1 VKSISVECLPGISK
15 ARSKM
20 LSKLGISTTEDII
33 KHYPRGYE
41 NRGNL
46 KYISQLTD
54 GEKVLIKAT
63 VSDDCQVRKIRK
75 NLTVTKVHAF
85 DETGRIE
92 ITYFN
97 QAYMADLL
105 RAGAELRFFGKVTV
119 NGRKAEMV
127 NPLTESEEKNTGGLM
142 PLYNLTKGITGNM
155 FSAYVRMSLNGI
167 DYQSEETLPEY
178 IRKKHQL
185 CDLLYAYENIH
196 FPASLFA
203 AETAKRRLAF
213 EELLFMQLGLR
224 MLKKVNSGNK
234 GRIFSD
240 FKIAERLA
248 EYLPYELTSAQKRV
262 IREIA
267 KDIKSGKQLNRLVQ
281 GDVGS
286 GKTIVACAAL
296 MMAAQDSCQGALM
309 APTEILA
316 CQHYE
321 ALSPIFSDFGFSCRL
336 LTGSTPKKEKKEISE
351 KLALGEIDILI
362 GTHAL
367 IENDVVF
374 KNLALCVTDEQHRFG
389 VKQRNRLFEKG
400 EGVHMLVMSATPIP
414 RTLALILYSDLD
426 ISVIDEMP
434 PGRQKVETY
443 LVSPDSRDKINYF
456 LKTEIA
462 KGNRIYAVCP
472 LIEESENS
480 DPSLKSAT
488 DYAAELKKALPDA
501 RIALLHGKMK
511 PAEKDRIMMDFKNGN
526 TDILVSTTVIE
537 VGVNVPEATVML
549 IENAERFGL
558 SQLHQLRGR
567 VGRGTRKSYT
577 LLVTNSKGKT
587 SSERMKIMLETTD
600 GFKISEKDLELR
612 GPGDFFGSEQSGFAD
627 LKIADLI
634 TDIKLLA
641 IASEEAKEIL
651 AFDPDLS
658 QKKNILLR
666 KNVSKMFSKDN
677 FIFN

>member
-1 VKSISVECLPGISK
+1 
-15 ARSKM
+15 
-20 LSKLGISTTEDII
+20 
-33 KHYPRGYE
+33 
-41 NRGNL
+41 
-46 KYISQLTD
+46 
-54 GEKVLIKAT
+54 
-63 VSDDCQVRKIRK
+63 
-75 NLTVTKVHAF
+75 
-85 DETGRIE
+85 
-92 ITYFN
+92 
-97 QAYMADLL
+97 
-105 RAGAELRFFGKVTV
+105 
-119 NGRKAEMV
+119 
-127 NPLTESEEKNTGGLM
+127 
-142 PLYNLTKGITGNM
+142 
-155 FSAYVRMSLNGI
+155 
-167 DYQSEETLPEY
+167 
-178 IRKKHQL
+178 
-185 CDLLYAYENIH
+185 
-196 FPASLFA
+196 
-203 AETAKRRLAF
+203 
-213 EELLFMQLGLR
+213 
-224 MLKKVNSGNK
+224 
-234 GRIFSD
+234 
-240 FKIAERLA
+240 
-248 EYLPYELTSAQKRV
+248 
-262 IREIA
+262 
-267 KDIKSGKQLNRLVQ
+267 
-281 GDVGS
+281 
-286 GKTIVACAAL
+286 
-296 MMAAQDSCQGALM
+296 
-309 APTEILA
+309 
-316 CQHYE
+316 
-321 ALSPIFSDFGFSCRL
+321 
-336 LTGSTPKKEKKEISE
+336 
-351 KLALGEIDILI
+351 
-362 GTHAL
+362 
-367 IENDVVF
+367 
-374 KNLALCVTDEQHRFG
+374 
-389 VKQRNRLFEKG
+389 
-400 EGVHMLVMSATPIP
+400 MLVMSATPIP

-456 LKTEIA
+456 LKTEIS

-501 RIALLHGKMK
+501 QIALLHGKMK